1 MAGARLG
8 RSVLASAS
16 GEDPAP
22 RAEIQARRARGCRK
36 LYTLTAKA
44 ENRKGK
50 NKKEKTKKI

>member
-22 RAEIQARRARGCRK
+22 GAEIPAR
-36 LYTLTAKA
+36 
-44 ENRKGK
+44 
-50 NKKEKTKKI
+50 